1 MFLIHLHA
9 VLCTSAYILYIY
21 IYIYIYVCIV
31 AANIVETKV
40 HRILG
45 KDLTVELKKPMKVEK
60 TSVCQSH
67 EQAALLV
74 NNVADTISDDLLYLY
89 IDNVTGLDGENG
101 DYILNRCDGLQVM
114 ITFIA
119 TVDLPTGGM

>member
-1 MFLIHLHA
+1 M
-9 VLCTSAYILYIY
+9 C
-21 IYIYIYVCIV
+21 VCIV
-31 AANIVETKV
+31 AVNTVETKV

-60 TSVCQSH
+60 TSVSQSH

-101 DYILNRCDGLQVM
+101 DYILNRCHSLQVM
-114 ITFIA
+114 ITFIPS
-119 TVDLPTGGM
+119 VDLPTGGM